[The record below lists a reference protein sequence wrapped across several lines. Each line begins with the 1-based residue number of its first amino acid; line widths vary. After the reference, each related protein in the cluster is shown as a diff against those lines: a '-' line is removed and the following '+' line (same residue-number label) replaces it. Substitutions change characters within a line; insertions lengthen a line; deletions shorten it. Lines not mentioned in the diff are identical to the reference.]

1 MNVKIDIAYTILYT
15 ERLILRAWK
24 SDYLD
29 DLYEYASAKDEGSM
43 TGLKKL

>member
-1 MNVKIDIAYTILYT
+1 MNVKIDIANTILYT

-29 DLYEYASAKDEGSM
+29 DLYEYASAEGEGSM
-43 TGLKKL
+43 TGRKKH